1 MRGGINMNKK
11 RNKQNNKIED
21 KSLVIVNS
29 EQKVINHVIENKS
42 FGLIDFN
49 NEPHIIFTNMSIKEE
64 YLKQKIIKIKEVLL
78 EELSVKS
85 LSDESNNKAKSVL
98 LDLENMI
105 ENNNINK
112 KELYTYTYEGFKLT
126 FPELAKYL
134 GLKWNTNLKKMTM
147 HLWFLGASY

>member
-1 MRGGINMNKK
+1 
-11 RNKQNNKIED
+11 
-21 KSLVIVNS
+21 
-29 EQKVINHVIENKS
+29 
-42 FGLIDFN
+42 
-49 NEPHIIFTNMSIKEE
+49 MSIKEE

-134 GLKWNTNLKKMTM
+134 GLK
-147 HLWFLGASY
+147 